1 MLFLVVL
8 VLVAVLLH
16 VGAASEVVESAAELQ
31 QNAQRMIDERN
42 EAVINIIADHLPELN
57 REEVHKRR
65 LFSHYTKYL
74 GYYQFSTFLVDGKP
88 SCAAGG
94 APLTAS
100 GIGYGCIS
108 LAPHTGS
115 CTENLPCSFGNS
127 CSESSDGVKIRG
139 KLYMGKDCTGAVYS
153 GPGAE
158 QMEAAFDKLSAF
170 PACENGVKYTCAAF
184 GGLPASLYNGY
195 RVTTYWDTKTCMG
208 NPISY
213 TNYYDSASESFT
225 CEDGQIWSKKGDTT
239 TKKMQNTCTD
249 SPLSTDSSMSY
260 GCVTAMPSLGTRE
273 FTMFDMEF
281 NLVGGEPMA
290 PKGTRR
296 QLQTNNKQTTDGG
309 SASSVPII
317 NKITAVS
324 SCLGV
329 NYDSIRSMSHQQCA
343 TPTVDNCSKHN
354 NEQACASNRGC
365 IWDKPKPESDDHEDD
380 GVGGEC
386 VTPTVDNCSKH
397 NNEQACA
404 SNRGCIWVKPES
416 DDHDHDDDG
425 VGGECVTPTEDDC
438 TAVKLRTEIPV
449 EQNQSASEI
458 HADIQKKAENSENCI
473 RDSIN
478 NIIIGGSSHVT
489 DVEYISSTS
498 PTIIR
503 QTPAGIVTDDPAPA
517 SKGAGGTSGASIAA
531 AVVGGFVVVGGI
543 GFYYYTQVY
552 KPKLAKH
559 AVEKFDVHSAPQVH
573 EASNPVHASSGAATS
588 APPPPEC
595 PSQTI

>member
-1 MLFLVVL
+1 
-8 VLVAVLLH
+8 
-16 VGAASEVVESAAELQ
+16 
-31 QNAQRMIDERN
+31 
-42 EAVINIIADHLPELN
+42 
-57 REEVHKRR
+57 
-65 LFSHYTKYL
+65 
-74 GYYQFSTFLVDGKP
+74 
-88 SCAAGG
+88 
-94 APLTAS
+94 
-100 GIGYGCIS
+100 
-108 LAPHTGS
+108 
-115 CTENLPCSFGNS
+115 
-127 CSESSDGVKIRG
+127 
-139 KLYMGKDCTGAVYS
+139 
-153 GPGAE
+153 
-158 QMEAAFDKLSAF
+158 
-170 PACENGVKYTCAAF
+170 
-184 GGLPASLYNGY
+184 
-195 RVTTYWDTKTCMG
+195 
-208 NPISY
+208 
-213 TNYYDSASESFT
+213 
-225 CEDGQIWSKKGDTT
+225 
-239 TKKMQNTCTD
+239 
-249 SPLSTDSSMSY
+249 
-260 GCVTAMPSLGTRE
+260 MPSLGTRE

-380 GVGGEC
+380 AG
-386 VTPTVDNCSKH
+386 N
-397 NNEQACA
+397 
-404 SNRGCIWVKPES
+404 
-416 DDHDHDDDG
+416 DDG
-425 VGGECVTPTEDDC
+425 VGGDC
-438 TAVKLRTEIPV
+438 RSACETLKLRTEIPV